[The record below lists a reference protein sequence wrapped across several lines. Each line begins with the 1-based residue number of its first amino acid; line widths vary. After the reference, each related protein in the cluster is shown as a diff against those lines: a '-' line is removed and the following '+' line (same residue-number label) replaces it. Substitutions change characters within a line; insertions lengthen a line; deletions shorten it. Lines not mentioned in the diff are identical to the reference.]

1 MEFNGMEEYASYAV
15 YIGITFFIVIA
26 IVVGILKNYRLCPS
40 DKILVIYGKGTGGR
54 SAICVHGGAAFVWPI
69 IQNYQYLDL
78 TPFTLDVELCGALSK
93 QNIRVDVSS
102 SFTVAVST
110 DGHTMQNAAERLLG
124 LDLCTIQSLVNE
136 IIRGELRL
144 IVTQMDV
151 EELNTDRERFI
162 EEVRKN
168 VESELRKIGLR
179 LINAYINDVREVE
192 ASKLSVA

>member
-26 IVVGILKNYRLCPS
+26 IVVGILKNYRRCPS

-54 SAICVHGGAAFVWPI
+54 SAICVHGGAAFVWPV

-78 TPFTLDVELCGALSK
+78 TPLTLDVELCGALSK

-102 SFTVAVST
+102 SFTVAIST

-124 LDLCTIQSLVNE
+124 LDLRTVQNLASE
-136 IIRGELRL
+136 IILGQLRL
-144 IVTQMDV
+144 IVAQMDV
-151 EELNTDRERFI
+151 EELNTQRERFMD
-162 EEVRKN
+162 EMYKN
-168 VESELRKIGLR
+168 VESELRKIGLK
-179 LINAYINDVREVE
+179 LVNAYINDVREVE
-192 ASKLSVA
+192 VSKLSVA